1 MIDPELLL
9 QGYRLGVF
17 PMAMEDDSIQWF
29 SPDPRAILP
38 LEDFHVPHALRR
50 LVRKKVFATTI
61 NNAFSKVIEACAK
74 REDTW
79 INLEII
85 ESYMRLH
92 QLGYA
97 HSVEAWKQGKLAG
110 GLYGVAVGGV
120 FFGES
125 MFHHVTNASKIA
137 LVALVEHLRARK
149 FALLDTQWLT
159 PHLQQF
165 GGIEISRDFDT
176 AKLLQVWSEPLGVKQ
191 GKLSSAQMLY
201 QGHQRDFR
209 GIRHVVEHRF
219 AKKNATDGNAV
230 ESTSELALLPGFDG
244 MCVTEL
250 MQSHVA
256 FNNFEIDPRI
266 LAFRARLDDF
276 RKRVIYRRC
285 KNFFAHETPQ
295 RVWHMKIFQGQNCAR
310 IGRKPLDRVVL
321 HRHGKNA
328 EPITLQQEFGIDH
341 GGRSENVKR
350 LQRKGMNRFNYLTF

>member
-50 LVRKKVFATTI
+50 LVRKRVFGTTI
-61 NNAFSKVIEACAK
+61 DNAFSKVIEACAR

-85 ESYMRLH
+85 ESYMRLN
-92 QLGYA
+92 QLGCA
-97 HSVEAWKQGKLAG
+97 HSVEAWKEGTLAG

-125 MFHHVTNASKIA
+125 MFHHVTDASKIA

-165 GGIEISRDFDT
+165 GGIEISREHYLR
-176 AKLLQVWSEPLGVKQ
+176 LL
-191 GKLSSAQMLY
+191 
-201 QGHQRDFR
+201 RR
-209 GIRHVVEHRF
+209 
-219 AKKNATDGNAV
+219 AV
-230 ESTSELALLPGFDG
+230 ELP
-244 MCVTEL
+244 
-250 MQSHVA
+250 
-256 FNNFEIDPRI
+256 
-266 LAFRARLDDF
+266 
-276 RKRVIYRRC
+276 RK
-285 KNFFAHETPQ
+285 F
-295 RVWHMKIFQGQNCAR
+295 
-310 IGRKPLDRVVL
+310 
-321 HRHGKNA
+321 
-328 EPITLQQEFGIDH
+328 
-341 GGRSENVKR
+341 
-350 LQRKGMNRFNYLTF
+350 

>member
-50 LVRKKVFATTI
+50 LVRKRVFGTTI
-61 NNAFSKVIEACAK
+61 DNAFSKVIEACAR

-85 ESYMRLH
+85 ESYMRLN
-92 QLGYA
+92 QLGCA
-97 HSVEAWKQGKLAG
+97 HSVEAWKEGTLAG

-125 MFHHVTNASKIA
+125 MFHHVTDASKIA

-165 GGIEISRDFDT
+165 GGIEISREHYLR
-176 AKLLQVWSEPLGVKQ
+176 LL
-191 GKLSSAQMLY
+191 
-201 QGHQRDFR
+201 RR
-209 GIRHVVEHRF
+209 
-219 AKKNATDGNAV
+219 AV
-230 ESTSELALLPGFDG
+230 ELP
-244 MCVTEL
+244 
-250 MQSHVA
+250 
-256 FNNFEIDPRI
+256 R
-266 LAFRARLDDF
+266 
-276 RKRVIYRRC
+276 
-285 KNFFAHETPQ
+285 
-295 RVWHMKIFQGQNCAR
+295 
-310 IGRKPLDRVVL
+310 
-321 HRHGKNA
+321 
-328 EPITLQQEFGIDH
+328 EF
-341 GGRSENVKR
+341 
-350 LQRKGMNRFNYLTF
+350 